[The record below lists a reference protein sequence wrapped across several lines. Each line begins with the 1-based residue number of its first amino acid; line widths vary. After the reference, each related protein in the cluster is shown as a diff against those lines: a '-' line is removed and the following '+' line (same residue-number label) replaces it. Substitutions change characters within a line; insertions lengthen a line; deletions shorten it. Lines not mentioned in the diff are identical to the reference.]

1 MHISLARYP
10 TLTASVPIY
19 NYIMDKLED
28 FQDERGQDLNLK
40 NAAEL
45 AINKL
50 RQYYPKTEGLVYV
63 VATS

>member
-1 MHISLARYP
+1 
-10 TLTASVPIY
+10 
-19 NYIMDKLED
+19 MDKLED

>member
-1 MHISLARYP
+1 MHTSLAEYP
-10 TLTASVPIY
+10 TLTSSVPIY

-28 FQDERGQDLNLK
+28 FQAERGQDQNLK

-63 VATS
+63 VATG

>member
-1 MHISLARYP
+1 
-10 TLTASVPIY
+10 
-19 NYIMDKLED
+19 MDKLED
-28 FQDERGQDLNLK
+28 FQDQPGQDQNLK
-40 NAAEL
+40 TAAEL

>member
-1 MHISLARYP
+1 MHTSLARYP

-19 NYIMDKLED
+19 NYIIDKLED
-28 FQDERGQDLNLK
+28 FQDQPGQDQNLK
-40 NAAEL
+40 TAAEL

>member
-45 AINKL
+45 VINKL
-50 RQYYPKTEGLVYV
+50 QQYYPKTEELVYV
-63 VATS
+63 IATS